1 MTEFQT
7 NQRRIAVLS
16 EKLLEEIRQT
26 LSELQNS
33 GKIKTLVNEAIAKKI
48 SLTEIVEKG
57 LRRGLEEVG
66 KRYENGEYFLS
77 ELLFSASLM
86 NDAMEMLTPQLK
98 GEKLEKRGTVVLG
111 TVRGDIHDIGK
122 NLFKIFAQA
131 SGFKVYDLGVDVE
144 PKKFIEKISE
154 TKAGILAL
162 SALLTTTRN
171 EMKVIIDMLIHE
183 RIRERVKVLLGGNAV
198 TREFAKE
205 IGADAA
211 ALDAVEGV
219 EICKKWMQKL

>member
-198 TREFAKE
+198 IREFAKE